1 MARAAVPLRYPP
13 RVAKQPAQHRSAETA
28 TLARE
33 VVALP
38 LGALIRVVGAKASPP
53 SFRLSAGSCVLG
65 AGEGAHVLVPET
77 TVSRRHVEL
86 ALVPEGVLVTDLG
99 SRNGTF
105 YLGQRVEKMVLALG
119 SRIRVG
125 NVEVAIDAD
134 SDRLLERLSD
144 SETSYRGLVGVSAA
158 MRRLFAVLKR
168 LEGSLVNV
176 LVHGESGVGKELVAR
191 AIHAGSARA
200 AGPMY
205 AVNCGALARELV
217 ASELFG
223 HKRGAFTGAV
233 EQRVGA
239 FEAAH
244 GGTLFLDEIGEL
256 PLDVQPVLLRA
267 LESGEVRPVG
277 DTEAKR
283 VNVRVVAA
291 TNKSLD
297 DEVKAGRFR
306 GDLFYRLAVV
316 KLEVPPLRDRPEDIE
331 LLAKTFARSAG
342 IAELPA
348 DVLASLSRMPW
359 PGNARELRNAVEAF
373 VALGSLPGAAG
384 PALEALDQL
393 MQQVIDPERPY
404 AEQKERFA
412 ELFTRN
418 YLTLL
423 LARTGGNQ
431 SEAARISGME
441 RSYLGKLCTK
451 LGVAKG

>member
-1 MARAAVPLRYPP
+1 MAKPP
-13 RVAKQPAQHRSAETA
+13 SSHRVDETA
-28 TLARE
+28 TLARD
-33 VVALP
+33 VAELP
-38 LGALIRVVGAKASPP
+38 LGALVRVIGAKASPAV
-53 SFRLSAGSCVLG
+53 FRLRAGGCIVG
-65 AGEGAHVLVPET
+65 AGAGAHILVNET

-86 ALVPEGVLVTDLG
+86 TLVPEGVVVADLG

-134 SDRLLERLSD
+134 TDGLVERLSEA
-144 SETSYRGLVGVSAA
+144 ETSYRGLVGVSGA

-176 LVHGESGVGKELVAR
+176 LVQGESGVGKELVAR

-200 AGPMY
+200 SGPLY

-244 GGTLFLDEIGEL
+244 GGTLFLDEVGEL
-256 PLDVQPVLLRA
+256 PIDVQPVLLRA
-267 LESGEVRPVG
+267 LESGEVRAVG
-277 DTEAKR
+277 DTEARR
-283 VNVRVVAA
+283 VDVRVVAA
-291 TNKSLD
+291 TNKSLE

-316 KLEVPPLRDRPEDIE
+316 KLEVPPLRDRPDDVE
-331 LLAKTFARSAG
+331 LLAATFARAAG
-342 IAELPA
+342 LAELGPEI
-348 DVLASLSRMPW
+348 VQQLARMPW
-359 PGNARELRNAVEAF
+359 PGNARELRNAVEAY
-373 VALGSLPGAAG
+373 VAIGSLPGAPAG
-384 PALEALDQL
+384 GLQALDHL
-393 MQQVIDPERPY
+393 MQKVIDPALPY

-412 ELFTRN
+412 DLFTRN

-423 LARTGGNQ
+423 LAKTGGNQ
-431 SEAARISGME
+431 SEAARISGLE
-441 RSYLGKLCTK
+441 RSYLGKLCAK

>member
-1 MARAAVPLRYPP
+1 MAKPP
-13 RVAKQPAQHRSAETA
+13 SSHRVDETA
-28 TLARE
+28 TLARD
-33 VVALP
+33 VAELP
-38 LGALIRVVGAKASPP
+38 VGALVPVIGAKASPAV
-53 SFRLSAGSCVLG
+53 FRLRAGGCIVG
-65 AGEGAHVLVPET
+65 AGAGAHILVNET

-86 ALVPEGVLVTDLG
+86 TLVPEGVVVADLG

-134 SDRLLERLSD
+134 TDGLVERLSEA
-144 SETSYRGLVGVSAA
+144 ETSYRGLVGVSGA

-176 LVHGESGVGKELVAR
+176 LVQGESGVGKELVAR

-200 AGPMY
+200 SGPLY

-244 GGTLFLDEIGEL
+244 GGTLFLDEVGEL
-256 PLDVQPVLLRA
+256 PIDVQPVLLRA
-267 LESGEVRPVG
+267 LESGEVRAVG
-277 DTEAKR
+277 DTEARR
-283 VNVRVVAA
+283 VDVRVVAA
-291 TNKSLD
+291 TNKSLE

-316 KLEVPPLRDRPEDIE
+316 KLEVPPLRDRPDDVE
-331 LLAKTFARSAG
+331 LLAATFARAAG
-342 IAELPA
+342 LAELGPEI
-348 DVLASLSRMPW
+348 VQQLARMPW
-359 PGNARELRNAVEAF
+359 PGNARELRNAVEAY
-373 VALGSLPGAAG
+373 VAIGSLPGAPAG
-384 PALEALDQL
+384 GLQALDHL
-393 MQQVIDPERPY
+393 MQKVIDPALPY

-412 ELFTRN
+412 DLFTRN

-423 LARTGGNQ
+423 LAKTGGNQ
-431 SEAARISGME
+431 SEAARISGLE
-441 RSYLGKLCTK
+441 RSYLGKLCAK